1 MNNINYVF
9 LQLLLQNFRRNIK
22 IENMSQKIKG
32 FSKLSKTGKIQ
43 WLADNHFDK
52 TEQAI
57 KLLEQYWND
66 DKPLQKLHDEF
77 SENTVSNFY
86 MPFGIA
92 PNFLI
97 NGKMYA
103 IPMAIEES
111 SVVAASA
118 KSASF
123 WLERGGFK
131 SEVISMKKVGHVH
144 FIYLGDETKLF
155 SFFKK
160 IKNKFIEDTNSI
172 TKNMRARGGGI
183 LDIRLKDKTV
193 LEKGYFQLEA
203 DFDTRDS
210 MGANFINSCLEQFSQ
225 TLEREIAIDNTFSKE
240 EMDIQIV
247 MSILSNYT
255 PECLVRSEVS
265 CTVEELVDGSGI
277 SAKEFIEKFSRA
289 VHIAEH
295 EPYRATTHNKGI
307 MNGIDAVIIATG
319 NDFRAIEAGAHTY
332 AAKDGRY
339 SSLSHVEVKDGI
351 FRFWIEL
358 PLSLGTVGG
367 LTALHP
373 LVKFAH
379 ELLGNPD
386 AEELMMIAA
395 TTGLAQN
402 FGALRSLTTTGI
414 QKGHMKMHL
423 FNILNQLEATEEE
436 KRYFVNYFKDK
447 TVTHSTVVDE
457 FYKLRSLPIPENVK
471 SKKR

>member
-1 MNNINYVF
+1 
-9 LQLLLQNFRRNIK
+9 
-22 IENMSQKIKG
+22 MSEKIKG
-32 FSKLSKTGKIQ
+32 FSKLSKSGKIE
-43 WLADNHFDK
+43 WIANKHFANPS
-52 TEQAI
+52 EAMNV
-57 KLLEQYWND
+57 LEQYWNED
-66 DKPLQKLHDEF
+66 EKLQKLHDEF

-131 SEVISMKKVGHVH
+131 AEVISMKKVGHVH
-144 FIYLGDETKLF
+144 FIYNGDEDKLQ

-160 IKNKFIEDTNSI
+160 NKTKFFEDTEEI

-183 LDIRLKDKTV
+183 LDLKINNKSDI
-193 LEKGYFQLEA
+193 EEGYYQLEA
-203 DFDTRDS
+203 NFDTRDS
-210 MGANFINSCLEQFSQ
+210 MGANFINSCLEAFAQ
-225 TLEREIAIDNTFSKE
+225 TLEREIAIDSSFSQSEKN
-240 EMDIQIV
+240 IQIV

-255 PECLVRSEVS
+255 PECVVRSEVS
-265 CTVEELVDGSGI
+265 CTVDELVDGSGI
-277 SAKEFIEKFSRA
+277 SAEEFTTKFSRA
-289 VHIAEH
+289 VNIAEK

-307 MNGIDAVIIATG
+307 MNGVDAVVIATG
-319 NDFRAIEAGAHTY
+319 NDFRAVEAAAHTY
-332 AAKDGRY
+332 ASKNGSY
-339 SSLSHVEVKDGI
+339 GSLSHVEVKNGI

-358 PLSLGTVGG
+358 PLALGTVGG

-373 LVKFAH
+373 LVKLAYDI
-379 ELLGNPD
+379 LGNPN

-395 TTGLAQN
+395 TVGLAQN

-423 FNILNQLEATEEE
+423 FNILNQLDATEEE
-436 KRYFVNYFKDK
+436 KRYFVEFFKDK
-447 TVTHSTVVDE
+447 TATHSNVVNE
-457 FYKLRSLPIPENVK
+457 FYKHRGLPIPKETDIKENDL
-471 SKKR
+471 

>member
-1 MNNINYVF
+1 
-9 LQLLLQNFRRNIK
+9 
-22 IENMSQKIKG
+22 MSEKIKG

-43 WLADNHFDK
+43 WVANTHFDK
-52 TEQAI
+52 SEEAV
-57 KLLEQYWND
+57 KLLEQYWNED
-66 DKPLQKLHDEF
+66 GKLQKLHDEF
-77 SENTVSNFY
+77 SENTISNFY

-131 SEVISMKKVGHVH
+131 SEVISMKKIGHVH
-144 FIYLGDETKLF
+144 FIFKGEEEKLF

-160 IKNKFIEDTNSI
+160 NKSKFFDDTASV
-172 TKNMRARGGGI
+172 TKNMRSRGGGI
-183 LDIRLKDKTV
+183 LDIRLKNKTV
-193 LEKGYFQLEA
+193 LEDGYYQLEA

-210 MGANFINSCLEQFSQ
+210 MGANFINSCLEIFAQ
-225 TLEREIAIDNTFSKE
+225 TLEREIAIDSSFTDAEK
-240 EMDIQIV
+240 DIQII

-255 PECLVRSEVS
+255 PECIVRSEVS
-265 CTVEELVDGSGI
+265 CTVDELVDGSGI
-277 SAKEFIEKFSRA
+277 SASEFIEKFSRA

-307 MNGIDAVIIATG
+307 MNGVDAVVIATG
-319 NDFRAIEAGAHTY
+319 NDFRAVEAAAHTY

-339 SSLSHVEVKDGI
+339 ASLSHVEVKDGI

-358 PLSLGTVGG
+358 PLALGTVGG

-373 LVKFAH
+373 LVKLAY

-395 TTGLAQN
+395 TVGLAQN

-423 FNILNQLEATEEE
+423 FNILNQLEATDEE
-436 KRYFVNYFKDK
+436 KRYFVEYFRDK
-447 TVTHSTVVDE
+447 TVSHSNVVEE
-457 FYKLRSLPIPENVK
+457 FYKHRGLPVPEDSVA
-471 SKKR
+471 KKK